1 MSRLLAVLLVA
12 PVSAHA
18 AVFNVNTTADIAGVC
33 GLTCSLR
40 QAVGSANANPGPD
53 TIQLIN
59 GVYNLTLV
67 GAGENANATGDL
79 DITGPTTIVGPMGGV
94 KVIDGGWND
103 RIFDVGPA
111 VNLTVRRVHLRNG
124 SVNDLGGAIR
134 SNGNVTLQTVTLT
147 SSRDLGMRN
156 YYDPTGGGVWVAG
169 GFTAL
174 GSTFEGNTATHG
186 RGGAVWVG
194 GNATI
199 GGCTFEENQ
208 ISWGGQGGAL
218 FVTGVSTISDS
229 RFSYNS
235 ATALPSGTGLP
246 IAVGGGQGGALYTY
260 DVSTITGTDLT
271 WNNGEE
277 GGAWFAAGGATF
289 TSGDISDND
298 AGTDGGGVFTLFN
311 TLTLDLATVNR
322 NTSASTGGWAIT
334 GGGGIFNWYGNIE
347 LIDTSLD
354 NNVAS
359 GGVGGGLA
367 ILSGGGSIVGSTLSE
382 NGADAGAAVYVQGN
396 LSGVN
401 STFSGNISESAEGI
415 IDLWASGGLP
425 VTADFINCTFAQNVT
440 DAAGTPDALSLDAAG
455 GTIKVENTLI
465 LDGCLSTL
473 TSADHNLEPA
483 NTCGLTQPNDLP
495 STPIIYGLLF
505 NNGGPTMTH
514 QIGPATAARNAADY
528 ATCMGADV
536 GGVDQRGVSRA
547 DPLSRC
553 DIGAYEF

>member
-1 MSRLLAVLLVA
+1 M
-12 PVSAHA
+12 
-18 AVFNVNTTADIAGVC
+18 IA
-33 GLTCSLR
+33 
-40 QAVGSANANPGPD
+40 
-53 TIQLIN
+53 
-59 GVYNLTLV
+59 
-67 GAGENANATGDL
+67 
-79 DITGPTTIVGPMGGV
+79 
-94 KVIDGGWND
+94 
-103 RIFDVGPA
+103 RI
-111 VNLTVRRVHLRNG
+111 
-124 SVNDLGGAIR
+124 
-134 SNGNVTLQTVTLT
+134 
-147 SSRDLGMRN
+147 
-156 YYDPTGGGVWVAG
+156 
-169 GFTAL
+169 
-174 GSTFEGNTATHG
+174 
-186 RGGAVWVG
+186 
-194 GNATI
+194 
-199 GGCTFEENQ
+199 
-208 ISWGGQGGAL
+208 
-218 FVTGVSTISDS
+218 
-229 RFSYNS
+229 
-235 ATALPSGTGLP
+235 
-246 IAVGGGQGGALYTY
+246 
-260 DVSTITGTDLT
+260 
-271 WNNGEE
+271 
-277 GGAWFAAGGATF
+277 ATF
-289 TSGDISDND
+289 TGANERTLFYQVVQIACRGGKGSPRNRPVISGAQPTRKAVRPFTKQTKQSLFLPFVDVPAQAIKQPRLVDQEANARDRPRLRLDDNIGKPCQPGVD
-298 AGTDGGGVFTLFN
+298 FVALAAELKRGGVFTLFN

-347 LIDTSLD
+347 LIDTTLD